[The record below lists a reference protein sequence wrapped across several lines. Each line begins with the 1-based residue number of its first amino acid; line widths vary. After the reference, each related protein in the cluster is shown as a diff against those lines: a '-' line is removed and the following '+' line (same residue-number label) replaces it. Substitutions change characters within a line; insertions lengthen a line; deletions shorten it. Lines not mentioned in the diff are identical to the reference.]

1 MHALKIVA
9 SIIEVCLGGL
19 HVKRAAALRRAV
31 AALVAGG
38 ILSLSALA
46 LRLNG
51 TTTLKHRLKS
61 VDRLLGNAALHKQRV
76 DVYAAL
82 ARRWLQGVRAVLL
95 VVDWSDAT
103 RDQRWQWLRASVVVE
118 GRSVT
123 LYEEVHPQKR
133 YAHRQVHRQFLARL
147 ATILPEGCVPIVM
160 SDAGFRSTW
169 FQLVSELGWS
179 FIGRIRGRDK
189 LCAPESS
196 EWVGATTLYGQARSK
211 ARDLGP
217 MRYVRSNP
225 TPVRVVLARRPKK
238 HRQHLTLRGRKRRN
252 KSSRQCAR
260 REREP
265 WLLASSPDLHH
276 LSAQGIVA
284 LYAGRMRIEQ
294 SFRDTK
300 SLRVGLGLE
309 VSRSQGRQRLEMLLL
324 IGHLAAFVQRLIGEE
339 AKAQQL
345 ELQFMATRRVTRP
358 EISVM
363 TLGRRLLDAPDHWPD
378 RLTPWK
384 AIQTLTRQAR
394 NACRHA

>member
-1 MHALKIVA
+1 MHAMKIVA
-9 SIIEVCLGGL
+9 SIIGDCLGDL
-19 HVKRAAALRRAV
+19 HVKRAAALQRTV
-31 AALVAGG
+31 AALLVSGV
-38 ILSLSALA
+38 LSLSQLA
-46 LRLNG
+46 LRLSG
-51 TTTLKHRLKS
+51 ATALKHRIKS
-61 VDRLLGNAALHKQRV
+61 VDRLLGNAALHEQRL

-82 ARRWLQGVRAVLL
+82 ARRWLQGVHSVLL

-118 GRSVT
+118 GRSIT
-123 LYEEVHPQKR
+123 LYEEVHPQRR
-133 YAHRQVHRQFLARL
+133 YARPQVHRQFLARL
-147 ATILPEGCVPIVM
+147 AGMLPGGCVPIVM
-160 SDAGFRSTW
+160 TDAGFRSTW

-179 FIGRIRGRDK
+179 FIGRIRGREK
-189 LCAPESS
+189 VCAPQSS
-196 EWVGATTLYGQARSK
+196 AWIGATTLYDQASSE

-238 HRQHLTLRGRKRRN
+238 HRQHLTLRGRQRRN
-252 KSSRQCAR
+252 KSSRQCAQ

-265 WLLASSPDLHH
+265 WLLAASRDLDH
-276 LSAQGIVA
+276 LSAQAIVA
-284 LYAGRMRIEQ
+284 LYAARMRIEQ

-324 IGHLAAFVQRLIGEE
+324 IGHLATFVQRLIGEQ

-345 ELQFMATRRVTRP
+345 DLQFMATRREERP

-363 TLGRRLLDAPDHWPD
+363 TLGRRLLDAPDHWPT
-378 RLTPWK
+378 RFTPWK
-384 AIQTLTRQAR
+384 AIQLLTKQAGY
-394 NACRHA
+394 ACRHA